1 MNQERAKKIVSFLEK
16 NEIDSETSS
25 AVINILNSSTLLADI
40 LLLTLKK
47 GWSVSELKQAAN
59 MILTLQDN

>member
-40 LLLTLKK
+40 LLLTLEK